1 MLLVEQHVRKALEYA
16 DRVYVMRRGRIE
28 LSGIGR
34 RAHAAALDEIEDRYL
49 TSAVS
54 GDDN

>member
-1 MLLVEQHVRKALEYA
+1 MH
-16 DRVYVMRRGRIE
+16 RGRIE
-28 LSGIGR
+28 LSGSSGELMGR
-34 RAHAAALDEIEDRYL
+34 LDEIEDRYL